1 VPAVDA
7 EQEVEAVAA
16 VLRVLE
22 VDEVVG
28 EEERTRREVPVDD
41 GLRKDDAREYQP
53 LASVER
59 SRTS

>member
-1 VPAVDA
+1 VDA

-28 EEERTRREVPVDD
+28 DKERARREVPVDD